1 MGNKEF
7 KGVNPVIQLKYS
19 LDGMS
24 DDQYDNY
31 KSQDAFLQ
39 WCQAQGFDEVPD
51 DRCAA
56 EQLLDELNEEQ
67 ANELREILNDN

>member
-7 KGVNPVIQLKYS
+7 KGVNPVIQLKDS

-31 KSQDAFLQ
+31 KSQDTFEK
-39 WCQAQGFDEVPD
+39 WCQAHGFDVPD

-56 EQLLDELNEEQ
+56 EQLLDELNEDQ
-67 ANELREILNDN
+67 AN